1 MEFLASRLC
10 LREQA
15 DAGNVSNVGKGPG
28 LNRVASIP
36 SHLPPSPHAPL
47 FRYAAGS
54 PRKVAQ
60 AGNVANLE
68 FSVGP
73 VIFTRPPVAK
83 CSMLKSRAEVRQE
96 EGFETETKDKEDFGL
111 GGKKGETG
119 GVMVMELDCAWPDKS
134 SIPPGN
140 VLRNIDAGIIVEQ
153 VIPCCPEV

>member
-15 DAGNVSNVGKGPG
+15 DAGSVSNVGKGPG

-47 FRYAAGS
+47 FREAAGS
-54 PRKVAQ
+54 QRKVAQ

-83 CSMLKSRAEVRQE
+83 CSMLKSRAVVRQE
-96 EGFETETKDKEDFGL
+96 EGFETATKAGRFLFGR
-111 GGKKGETG
+111 KKGRDG
-119 GVMVMELDCAWPDKS
+119 RGDGDGVR
-134 SIPPGN
+134 
-140 VLRNIDAGIIVEQ
+140 LRMA
-153 VIPCCPEV
+153 

>member
-15 DAGNVSNVGKGPG
+15 DAGSVSNVGKGPG
-28 LNRVASIP
+28 LNRVVSIP

-47 FRYAAGS
+47 FREAAGS
-54 PRKVAQ
+54 QRKVAQ

-96 EGFETETKDKEDFGL
+96 EGFETETKARKIFVWEE
-111 GGKKGETG
+111 KRER
-119 GVMVMELDCAWPDKS
+119 W
-134 SIPPGN
+134 
-140 VLRNIDAGIIVEQ
+140 AG
-153 VIPCCPEV
+153 